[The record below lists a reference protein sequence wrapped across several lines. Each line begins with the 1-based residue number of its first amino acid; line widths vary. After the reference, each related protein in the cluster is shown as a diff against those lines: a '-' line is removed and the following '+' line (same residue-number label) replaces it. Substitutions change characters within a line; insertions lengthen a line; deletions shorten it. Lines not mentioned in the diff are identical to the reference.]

1 MRKITRIKYAVYGFI
16 CLAVLGL
23 SSCKTARV
31 VSTTPTARPI
41 SSGKLIRN
49 IENNT
54 FDYKFLSIK
63 RINCQFDNGKTKASF
78 KASIQAEKDKRIVV
92 LLSKLNI
99 PVGRLF
105 LTPDSVKYIN
115 YLDKTYFLDDYSYLS
130 SVMDMDLDFQMVHAI
145 ISNNVLALRDEKREK
160 ENRDLEVRIDSGL
173 YVLESVAKIK
183 ERKPNQ
189 RINTKK
195 AVRKTPK
202 LITDSPVRQAVYVD
216 PDTFKLRKIRMED
229 VANSRNLNIRF
240 SDYTNV
246 GKQLY
251 PGEIFLQYISP
262 DSNLEMRVRFANFST
277 EEESEIRFKVPDKFE
292 RLNSN

>member
-1 MRKITRIKYAVYGFI
+1 VRKITSIKYAVYGII
-16 CLAVLGL
+16 CLLILGL

-31 VSTTPTARPI
+31 ISTTTARPI

-54 FDYKFLSIK
+54 FDYKYLSIK
-63 RINCQFDNGKTKASF
+63 RINCQFDNGKNKTTF

-115 YLDKTYFLDDYSYLS
+115 YLEKTYFLDDYSYLS
-130 SVMDMDLDFQMVHAI
+130 SVMDMDLDFQTVHAI
-145 ISNNVLALRDEKREK
+145 ISNNVLAMRDEKREK
-160 ENRDLEVRIDSGL
+160 DNHDFDVKIDSGM
-173 YVLESVAKIK
+173 YVLESIAKLK

-189 RINTKK
+189 RTFEKK
-195 AVRKTPK
+195 SVRKSRKIVTNTP
-202 LITDSPVRQAVYVD
+202 VHQYVYVD

-229 VANSRNLNIRF
+229 VPNSRNLNISF

-251 PGEIFLQYISP
+251 PGEIFLQLISP
-262 DSNLEMRVRFANFST
+262 ESNLEMRVRLANFST
-277 EEESEIRFKVPDKFE
+277 EEENEIRFKVPDKFE
-292 RLNSN
+292 RINSN

>member
-1 MRKITRIKYAVYGFI
+1 VRKITRIKYAVYGII

-31 VSTTPTARPI
+31 VSTTPTVRPI
-41 SSGKLIRN
+41 SSGKLIRS

-145 ISNNVLALRDEKREK
+145 ISNNVLALRDEKRDK
-160 ENRDLEVRIDSGL
+160 DNRDFDVKIDSGL

-183 ERKPNQ
+183 ERKSNQ
-189 RINTKK
+189 KPNTKK

-202 LITDSPVRQAVYVD
+202 IITDSPVHQSVYVD
-216 PDTFKLRKIRMED
+216 PETFKLRKLRMED
-229 VANSRNLNIRF
+229 AANSRNLNISF

-251 PGEIFLQYISP
+251 PGEIFLRLISP
-262 DSNLEMRVRFANFST
+262 DSNLEMRVRLANFST
-277 EEESEIRFKVPDKFE
+277 DEESEIRFKVPDKFE
-292 RLNSN
+292 RINSN